1 MRTLILLLMFSLATG
16 YAPFVASATAADIEL
31 SNAWLRATIGQSN
44 VTAGYLVI
52 ENRGAREDRLLSVHT
67 AAAAKTEMHQTTM
80 GEGGVMRMRPMADLP
95 IPAGQT
101 VAFRS
106 GGDHLMLSGITTP
119 LKAGDFIDLT
129 LSFEVAGDIVVSAE
143 VARRNPY
150 P

>member
-1 MRTLILLLMFSLATG
+1 MRLPILLIMLFAATG
-16 YAPFVASATAADIEL
+16 FGVRFGSASAVEIEV

-52 ENRGAREDRLLSVHT
+52 ENKGRREDRLLSVHA
-67 AAAAKTEMHQTTM
+67 AAAAKTEMHQTST

-95 IPAGQT
+95 VPPGQ
-101 VAFRS
+101 AIGFRS
-106 GGDHLMLSGITTP
+106 GGDHLMLSGITAP
-119 LKAGDFIDLT
+119 LKVGDFIDLT
-129 LSFEVAGDIVVSAE
+129 LRFELAGDIVVSAA